1 MVDLLEMQSELAKK
15 YAQTIDHAAYKYI
28 DNTIGWLK
36 EQGKNP
42 EDYEL
47 AMVSKNHVDDPL
59 RTEWTLSIR
68 KKGAVGIVD

>member
-1 MVDLLEMQSELAKK
+1 MVNLLEIHEELAKK
-15 YAQTIDHAAYKYI
+15 YATTIDHAAYKYI

-47 AMVSKNHVDDPL
+47 AMVSKKHVDDPFS
-59 RTEWTLSIR
+59 TEWSLRIR
-68 KKGAVGIVD
+68 KIGEKGIVD